1 MEAPNTAQTDFRR
14 LYRNKLRECQELEVA
29 LKKAQKDIQL
39 WKDTAKYYMQ
49 TDEEKE
55 EEEARPLLLR
65 FVWEKVR
72 RLWRA

>member
-1 MEAPNTAQTDFRR
+1 MAQTDFRR
-14 LYRNKLRECQELEVA
+14 LYRNKLRECQELEVE
-29 LKKAQKDIQL
+29 LEKVQKDIQL

-49 TDEEKE
+49 TDEATDAKSETK
-55 EEEARPLLLR
+55 PLLLQ

>member
-1 MEAPNTAQTDFRR
+1 MTQTDFRR
-14 LYRNKLRECQELEVA
+14 LYRNKLRECQELEVE
-29 LKKAQKDIQL
+29 LEKVQKDIQL

-49 TDEEKE
+49 TDEATDAKSETK
-55 EEEARPLLLR
+55 PLLLQ

>member
-1 MEAPNTAQTDFRR
+1 MAQTDFRR

-29 LKKAQKDIQL
+29 LEKAQKDIQL

-49 TDEEKE
+49 TEDATDTKSKTK
-55 EEEARPLLLR
+55 PLLLR

-72 RLWRA
+72 RLWR